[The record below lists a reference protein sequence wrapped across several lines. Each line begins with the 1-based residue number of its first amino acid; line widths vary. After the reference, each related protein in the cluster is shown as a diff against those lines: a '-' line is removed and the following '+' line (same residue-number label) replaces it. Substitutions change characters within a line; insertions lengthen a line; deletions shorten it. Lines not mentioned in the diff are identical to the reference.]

1 MRQHTALLL
10 LLAVAAL
17 APMNA
22 SAAAHGQF
30 SVGVQVVS
38 SAPADRA
45 LLASVPAPVNAV
57 VMLAGRNARHHVYS
71 GPLAQA
77 ADFFR
82 SALPASGWHLV
93 KLGGDGEHTQEQ
105 VWESSHGRVVV
116 RLQAALGSSAATRIS
131 LSASAHQRGV

>member
-1 MRQHTALLL
+1 
-10 LLAVAAL
+10 
-17 APMNA
+17 MNA

-116 RLQAALGSSAATRIS
+116 RLQAALGNTTATRIS